1 MTRDYV
7 QDKRFPFLHS
17 HIAREPHIFDI
28 LNEIMTFQHNVRK
41 TGIGH
46 FAAMEDLKTSRN
58 IKIPFTF
65 MRNKTITTLVGLL
78 AKNYPDQFKSL
89 ITFFFS
95 VEPETKKLSIIEN
108 REYTVLLSNDEYN
121 RYQDERNRR
130 SLVNFLNLISQFR
143 LFNLTKLLRKTKERA
158 LLSQIIKNELGMAV
172 FTFKNYIINKQ
183 NNEITE
189 DFCFHKDNYNAVRKT
204 MAADKIK
211 NIISNHTVPISRR
224 LKKFGILNPD
234 FDDYKDNKLEY
245 ILNILL
251 EDIPSSLSTAELT
264 DVKNFSSLRSCLL
277 KVETLIDPLITASGD
292 IAAYV
297 KENYMSTIGTLA
309 SIFTELTEDKLL
321 KWAAEQSAR
330 YKILTYKDEEGIT
343 YLIDGEQLLPRFSEL
358 HDKILYQQENLD
370 ELGYYEK
377 EKMFDEFSILCNAGK
392 NLLNSEEKLKSV
404 IGIEDD
410 IKLLRQLIEEY
421 EGYQKSIALDSAMA
435 REERNASKKRSIL
448 SAIAEFLLDLFTF
461 KKESAPLRVP
471 REERGALHEGR
482 TRTFISKDIKSI
494 LYRIKNSQENIIPLS
509 NYIELLPAN
518 ESNIEILINDIRR
531 LNLKIVIPIYGA
543 RKILYPNRSK
553 QYLIPDIEYLL
564 LPTETLQSP
573 ELIREYTDSIT
584 GEKLKDEKIP
594 PAFILNIEKYLLNI
608 YNQKKAMMH
617 RKGKPKK

>member
-1 MTRDYV
+1 
-7 QDKRFPFLHS
+7 
-17 HIAREPHIFDI
+17 
-28 LNEIMTFQHNVRK
+28 
-41 TGIGH
+41 
-46 FAAMEDLKTSRN
+46 MEDLKTSRN

-78 AKNYPDQFKSL
+78 AQNYPDQFKSL

-158 LLSQIIKNELGMAV
+158 LLSQIIKSELGTAV

-518 ESNIEILINDIRR
+518 EPNIEILINDIRR

>member
-1 MTRDYV
+1 
-7 QDKRFPFLHS
+7 
-17 HIAREPHIFDI
+17 
-28 LNEIMTFQHNVRK
+28 
-41 TGIGH
+41 
-46 FAAMEDLKTSRN
+46 MEDLKTSRN

-78 AKNYPDQFKSL
+78 AQNYPDQFKSL

-158 LLSQIIKNELGMAV
+158 LLSQIIKSELGTAV

-518 ESNIEILINDIRR
+518 EPNIEILINDIRR

-594 PAFILNIEKYLLNI
+594 PASILNIEKYLLNI